1 MNDKFVRNVLIVAGL
16 VIAGVVGLGVLS
28 TVLTAIVPLTIALA
42 AGFVLGRL
50 SVHFNLIDFVRGR
63 LQAAAVARAAQAVT
77 SPAQTQAAPVKAAE
91 APRQNAAPAPER
103 LIDEADTPDPA
114 QEAEEKIGKLDFEIR
129 SEAQILEEARRRE
142 QEIAQKSAA
151 YDPRA
156 AIEERRKRLLGK
168 TDE

>member
-28 TVLTAIVPLTIALA
+28 TVLTAIVPLTIALV

-77 SPAQTQAAPVKAAE
+77 SPAQTQAAPAKAE
-91 APRQNAAPAPER
+91 APQQNAAPAPER

-114 QEAEEKIGKLDFEIR
+114 QEAEDKIGKLDFEIR